1 MTNKQIWF
9 PGPLSLDNMVG
20 ETRSGLSSVFNIQ
33 CSKCGKINNVHTS
46 NHHRTGSRGPKAS
59 DINSRAVL
67 GSLHI
72 GVGQTQLNNFL
83 ATLNIPTMNSQLFK
97 MREREIGNSIEKVAK
112 GSCDVYLEQEKENAE
127 KSNNQGEVDSM
138 PAIAVS
144 YDMGW
149 TKRGKG
155 HNSHTGHGASMGL
168 KTGKVLSYATRCKAC
183 RVCESS
189 KKSGKVAK
197 THDCRK
203 NHVGSSKS
211 MESDVAVELWT
222 NALNSGTQF
231 STYVGDDDSTTI
243 ADILN
248 KVPYKVEKWS
258 DTIHTKRSLTTR
270 LYNLKDRFKNPHCST
285 LSNKVISYYAK
296 CFSYAV
302 TQNAGNPEFLKSS
315 INSIVPHSFGEHSSC
330 NISWCGFK
338 KCPEGYKHTELPN
351 GKNLH
356 GEPLKNALTN
366 IFSEYATDTVVKKLS
381 PCANSQRNES
391 LNNTI
396 ATKNPKT
403 RYYGGSASNDFRV
416 ACGVAQRNLGYGY
429 VSAALE
435 ILNIEPG
442 YFCTSHED
450 LMDKKVL
457 SDKNRKATK
466 NFKYRRNQLRGQK
479 SSQNSQKEA
488 KEGKTYETAV
498 ALNLDTSVN
507 QPSPRT
513 HTHIEHLLENISDNE
528 LHEYEKLVPS
538 YYAQPDLPKLTY
550 DPKQTYTFVVFDTE
564 TTCTGKNAELCQLS
578 AIHENQVFS
587 KYILPTGNVSTGAS
601 RVNKLSVQN
610 INGIRKLLK
619 ENQPVET
626 VSLDKA
632 LQEFHTFLSQ
642 VKCSSQKET
651 CIVLI
656 GHNSSTFDTPIL
668 LRRSDE
674 NFRSKLSN
682 LNVYFG
688 DSQILVKHL
697 LKDKH
702 PALQLSESAS
712 CKSNQSALYS
722 HLFNEEFEAHDAL
735 EDVKALEK
743 ILFHSTLQLNKEKLV
758 NCSGVIGV
766 EQAIASMTYLDRR
779 HEILQTFSGRL
790 FDPRDDSGAIKQSM
804 AQKIAG
810 SGLSYSHL
818 KELYLKFGT
827 KGLLAILSMPPSQ
840 NTARKPRVTRTKRI
854 LDAIA
859 NHFQETFPKEE

>member
-396 ATKNPKT
+396 ATKKPQNP
-403 RYYGGSASNDFRV
+403 V
-416 ACGVAQRNLGYGY
+416 
-429 VSAALE
+429 
-435 ILNIEPG
+435 
-442 YFCTSHED
+442 
-450 LMDKKVL
+450 
-457 SDKNRKATK
+457 
-466 NFKYRRNQLRGQK
+466 
-479 SSQNSQKEA
+479 
-488 KEGKTYETAV
+488 
-498 ALNLDTSVN
+498 
-507 QPSPRT
+507 
-513 HTHIEHLLENISDNE
+513 
-528 LHEYEKLVPS
+528 
-538 YYAQPDLPKLTY
+538 
-550 DPKQTYTFVVFDTE
+550 
-564 TTCTGKNAELCQLS
+564 
-578 AIHENQVFS
+578 
-587 KYILPTGNVSTGAS
+587 
-601 RVNKLSVQN
+601 
-610 INGIRKLLK
+610 
-619 ENQPVET
+619 
-626 VSLDKA
+626 
-632 LQEFHTFLSQ
+632 
-642 VKCSSQKET
+642 
-651 CIVLI
+651 
-656 GHNSSTFDTPIL
+656 
-668 LRRSDE
+668 LRR
-674 NFRSKLSN
+674 K
-682 LNVYFG
+682 
-688 DSQILVKHL
+688 
-697 LKDKH
+697 
-702 PALQLSESAS
+702 
-712 CKSNQSALYS
+712 CKQ
-722 HLFNEEFEAHDAL
+722 
-735 EDVKALEK
+735 
-743 ILFHSTLQLNKEKLV
+743 
-758 NCSGVIGV
+758 
-766 EQAIASMTYLDRR
+766 
-779 HEILQTFSGRL
+779 
-790 FDPRDDSGAIKQSM
+790 
-804 AQKIAG
+804 
-810 SGLSYSHL
+810 
-818 KELYLKFGT
+818 
-827 KGLLAILSMPPSQ
+827 
-840 NTARKPRVTRTKRI
+840 
-854 LDAIA
+854 
-859 NHFQETFPKEE
+859 